1 MHNLS
6 CFRVIQWFKI
16 MKSLK
21 CEEQER
27 KLSVRKNETD
37 LESVMVTPYPSKFS
51 DNTIELVLADLV
63 PFFFPFVY
71 SSDGVPLRVNE
82 AQ

>member
-1 MHNLS
+1 
-6 CFRVIQWFKI
+6 
-16 MKSLK
+16 MK
-21 CEEQER
+21 
-27 KLSVRKNETD
+27 KNETD

-71 SSDGVPLRVNE
+71 SSDGVTLRVNE